1 MMPSLFKYF
10 TIVGG
15 GLLAMLIAISAVTQ
29 PGGPGP
35 SLVNAAAPQAAVIRH
50 DPQASRLER
59 LRVEEAALRANAKIE
74 PPATAESAHLLPA
87 STTQVDTP
95 QVAEPIGAVTAA
107 TEEEAP
113 HALQLEKERLRDEG
127 ARKKRLARKRA
138 KALEE
143 AASRR
148 QDQMYYGNA
157 ALYAAQPRE
166 HRDMVT
172 AGPGEKRR

>member
-1 MMPSLFKYF
+1 MMPLFKYF
-10 TIVGG
+10 MIAGG

-50 DPQASRLER
+50 YPQASRVER
-59 LRVEEAALRANAKIE
+59 LRVEEGALMANAKTESPAMAE
-74 PPATAESAHLLPA
+74 PAHLL
-87 STTQVDTP
+87 STTQADTP
-95 QVAEPIGAVTAA
+95 QAAEPIGAPTAA
-107 TEEEAP
+107 TEDEAAR
-113 HALQLEKERLRDEG
+113 ALQLEKERLRDEG

-157 ALYAAQPRE
+157 ALHAAQR
-166 HRDMVT
+166 RDRRDLAT
-172 AGPGEKRR
+172 AGPEHRRR

>member
-1 MMPSLFKYF
+1 MMPLFKHF
-10 TIVGG
+10 MIAGG
-15 GLLAMLIAISAVTQ
+15 GLLAMLIAISAVTER
-29 PGGPGP
+29 GGPGP
-35 SLVNAAAPQAAVIRH
+35 SLVNAAAPKAAAIRH
-50 DPQASRLER
+50 DPQASRVER
-59 LRVEEAALRANAKIE
+59 LRVEEAALMANAKIE
-74 PPATAESAHLLPA
+74 SPAMAESDHLLPP

-95 QVAEPIGAVTAA
+95 QAVEPIGALTAA
-107 TEEEAP
+107 TEEEAA
-113 HALQLEKERLRDEG
+113 HALQLEKERLRGEG

>member
-15 GLLAMLIAISAVTQ
+15 GLLAMLIAISAVTES
-29 PGGPGP
+29 GGPGP
-35 SLVNAAAPQAAVIRH
+35 SLVNAAAPKAAAIKH
-50 DPQASRLER
+50 DPQASRVER
-59 LRVEEAALRANAKIE
+59 LRAEEAALRANAKIE
-74 PPATAESAHLLPA
+74 SLAMSDSDHLLPP

-95 QVAEPIGAVTAA
+95 QAAELIGTLTAA
-107 TEEEAP
+107 TEEEAA
-113 HALQLEKERLRDEG
+113 HALQLEKERLRE
-127 ARKKRLARKRA
+127 RRKRLARNRA

-157 ALYAAQPRE
+157 ALHAAQRRNR
-166 HRDMVT
+166 RDLAT
-172 AGPGEKRR
+172 AGPEHKRR

>member
-15 GLLAMLIAISAVTQ
+15 GLLAMLIAISAVTERGS
-29 PGGPGP
+29 PEP
-35 SLVNAAAPQAAVIRH
+35 SLVNAAAPKAATIRH
-50 DPQASRLER
+50 DPQASRVER
-59 LRVEEAALRANAKIE
+59 LRAEEAALRANAKIE
-74 PPATAESAHLLPA
+74 SPAMSDSDHLLPP
-87 STTQVDTP
+87 STTLVDMP
-95 QVAEPIGAVTAA
+95 QAAEPIGALTAA
-107 TEEEAP
+107 TEEEAAR
-113 HALQLEKERLRDEG
+113 ALELEKERLRAEG

>member
-1 MMPSLFKYF
+1 MMPSLFRYF

-50 DPQASRLER
+50 DPQASRVER
-59 LRVEEAALRANAKIE
+59 LRAEEAALRANAKTESPAMAE
-74 PPATAESAHLLPA
+74 PAHLL
-87 STTQVDTP
+87 STTQADTP
-95 QVAEPIGAVTAA
+95 QAAEPIGAPTAA
-107 TEEEAP
+107 TEDEAAR
-113 HALQLEKERLRDEG
+113 ALQLEKERLRDEG
-127 ARKKRLARKRA
+127 ARKKRLASKRA

-157 ALYAAQPRE
+157 ALHSAQ
-166 HRDMVT
+166 RDRRDLAT
-172 AGPGEKRR
+172 AGPEHRRR